1 MKIEEL
7 DLSVRAYNCLKRGRI
22 DTVEQLQQMSDD
34 DLLRIRNMGTRTV
47 EEIREKVVYIN
58 TMTNADKIRAMSDE
72 DLTNIIYDLNME
84 GTFCTNR
91 KECEELLNNDKLT
104 DEMCKKCLLEWLRK
118 PVEETKIPS
127 GMFLDKQESGLTEE
141 E

>member
-72 DLTNIIYDLNME
+72 ELGEFIISISDE
-84 GTFCTNR
+84 GWPFACQN
-91 KECEELLNNDKLT
+91 KPECHNGAPDGLCN
-104 DEMCKKCLLEWLRK
+104 KCFMDWLRK
-118 PVEETKIPS
+118 PAEEPKLPS
-127 GMFLDKQESGLTEE
+127 GFFLDKEESGLTEE
-141 E
+141 Y